1 MFELRSLCL
10 LYFHMANCVTKTNV
24 CDADEEISKI
34 QNASLPKQL
43 YPLQKLF
50 AIDSI
55 VWLAFF
61 VWN

>member
-1 MFELRSLCL
+1 
-10 LYFHMANCVTKTNV
+10 MANCVTKTNV

-50 AIDSI
+50 AMDSI